1 MSDIIQK
8 ALLFAT
14 EAHGKQMRKYTGEPY
29 IVHPVEVMSIVKS
42 VASDE
47 EVLAAALLHDVV
59 EDTPAVVADISQHF
73 GSRVASLVD
82 ELTDRSVLTD
92 GNRKVRK
99 EIDRSRLASASAE
112 AQTVKLAD
120 LISNTRSI
128 VEHDPNFAK
137 IYMAEKALLL
147 KVLVRGNKELFAK
160 ASALVVAYEK
170 DVKKL

>member
-1 MSDIIQK
+1 MTDIIQK

-42 VASDE
+42 VVSDE

-82 ELTDRSVLTD
+82 ELTDRSKPED
-92 GNRKVRK
+92 GNRKARK
-99 EIDRSRLASASAE
+99 KIDRDHLAEASAE

-120 LISNTRSI
+120 LIHNAISI
-128 VEHDPNFAK
+128 TEHDRHFAPVFVAE
-137 IYMAEKALLL
+137 MAALLT
-147 KVLVRGNKELFAK
+147 VLDKGNKELFSR
-160 ASALVVAYEK
+160 ASTLVVAYEK

>member
-42 VASDE
+42 VVSDE

-73 GSRVASLVD
+73 GSRVAYLVD

-160 ASALVVAYEK
+160 ASALVDAYEK